1 MPGPTD
7 EELFQSLH
15 KEFSYNPETGVMT
28 RTVQT
33 SRRVK
38 VGDFAGSMGLDGYYR
53 VMHRSKL
60 YLVHRLIWVMMT
72 GKMPIKHMDHINGI
86 RSDNRFC
93 NLREATHSENMRNRP
108 SFGKSKSGLKGAK
121 WHKGQQKWTS
131 SIRVLGKEKWLGTF
145 NSKEEAHAAYC
156 AAAIEY
162 HKEFAHHG

>member
-1 MPGPTD
+1 MHRPTD
-7 EELFQSLH
+7 EELFESLH
-15 KEFSYNPETGVMT
+15 KEFAYDPETGVMT
-28 RTVQT
+28 RTVRT
-33 SRRVK
+33 SHRVK

-53 VMHRSKL
+53 VMHRRKL
-60 YLVHRLIWVMMT
+60 YLVHRLVWVMMT

-108 SFGKSKSGLKGAK
+108 RFKSSKSGLKGAK

-131 SIRVLGKEKWLGTF
+131 CIRVQGKEKWLGTF
-145 NSKEEAHAAYC
+145 ESKEEAHAAYC
-156 AAAIEY
+156 AAAAEY